1 MGWSFL
7 EPSLR
12 GIIVGP
18 ESITFDSGNGLITKS
33 QGLITK
39 GPITK
44 DSKAKIRILLFR
56 MLQSIF

>member
-1 MGWSFL
+1 MSWSFL

-12 GIIVGP
+12 GIIDGL
-18 ESITFDSGNGLITKS
+18 ESITFDSGNGLITKG

-39 GPITK
+39 APITK
-44 DSKAKIRILLFR
+44 DSKAKIIILLFR